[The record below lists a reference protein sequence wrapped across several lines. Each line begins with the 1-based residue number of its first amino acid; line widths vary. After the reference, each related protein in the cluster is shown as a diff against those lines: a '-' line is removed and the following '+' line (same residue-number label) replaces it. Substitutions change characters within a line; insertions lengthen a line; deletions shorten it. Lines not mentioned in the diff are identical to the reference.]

1 MGDAV
6 QRGPDPR
13 PHVPSVTAM
22 LDDPRL
28 RGHNDR
34 LGRSI
39 VKTVVR
45 DVQRVIRQGDLA
57 PQEAVDAVIAALP
70 EQASSLRA
78 VHNATGVIVHTNLGR
93 APLSQAAVE
102 AVVAAAGYTDV
113 EMDLADGQRARRGR
127 STLSVLRRAVP
138 MAEEV
143 HVVNNGAAALALAAT
158 ALASGR
164 EILLSR
170 GEFVEI
176 GDGFR
181 IPELLTSTGA
191 RIHEVGT
198 TNRTRLEDYARAV
211 GPQTGFIL
219 KIHPSNFTVR
229 GFTAE
234 VGLADLA
241 TLGVPV
247 VADIGSGLLAPD
259 RLLPDEPDASTA
271 LKDGAS
277 LVIASAD
284 KLLGGPQ
291 AGLIFGA
298 ADEVDSLRRHPLA
311 RALRVDKL
319 TLAALEAT
327 LTGPRVPVRR
337 ALQLPLAE
345 LQE

>member
-1 MGDAV
+1 
-6 QRGPDPR
+6 
-13 PHVPSVTAM
+13 
-22 LDDPRL
+22 
-28 RGHNDR
+28 
-34 LGRSI
+34 
-39 VKTVVR
+39 
-45 DVQRVIRQGDLA
+45 
-57 PQEAVDAVIAALP
+57 
-70 EQASSLRA
+70 
-78 VHNATGVIVHTNLGR
+78 
-93 APLSQAAVE
+93 
-102 AVVAAAGYTDV
+102 
-113 EMDLADGQRARRGR
+113 
-127 STLSVLRRAVP
+127 
-138 MAEEV
+138 AEEV

-271 LKDGAS
+271 LK
-277 LVIASAD
+277 
-284 KLLGGPQ
+284 
-291 AGLIFGA
+291 
-298 ADEVDSLRRHPLA
+298 
-311 RALRVDKL
+311 
-319 TLAALEAT
+319 
-327 LTGPRVPVRR
+327 
-337 ALQLPLAE
+337 
-345 LQE
+345 